1 MPGTDDT
8 SERGTKVSASRQY
21 VASTSDASGLPGHN
35 SHSMPSKTFDAS
47 RAQRDGLEVGIRGIR
62 V

>member
-1 MPGTDDT
+1 
-8 SERGTKVSASRQY
+8 
-21 VASTSDASGLPGHN
+21 
-35 SHSMPSKTFDAS
+35 MPSKTFDAS

>member
-1 MPGTDDT
+1 MSG
-8 SERGTKVSASRQY
+8 SGTKVSASRQY
-21 VASTSDASGLPGHN
+21 VASKSDASGLPGHN